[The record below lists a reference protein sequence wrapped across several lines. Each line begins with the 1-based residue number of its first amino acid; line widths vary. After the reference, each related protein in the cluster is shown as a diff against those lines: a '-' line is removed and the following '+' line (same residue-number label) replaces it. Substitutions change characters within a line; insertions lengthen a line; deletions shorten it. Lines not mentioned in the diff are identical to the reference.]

1 MTMYFAIN
9 TLADDF
15 FDQLAQAAIEA
26 QNADQ
31 TLTIYALI
39 DTAFFMLD
47 KSSKK
52 STWLDQAVSIYRDTE
67 LAALCE
73 ASPHLIAINLL
84 EKNTQLQLRKILNA
98 CNGKPMLSIIAS
110 PLSIDDLTNRF
121 KPFLEISAEDEQSF
135 VLRFADTRILP
146 VLDGILCD
154 EQLPEWRHGI
164 SHWWYPNRHGN
175 LVSLP
180 EYATQNPSKKLKTAH
195 LKLTQSRFNQ
205 LIEAGD
211 ADAVLDAIFD
221 QNPAF
226 LVEKKPSHFY
236 TMIQQLQI
244 PIRTFEIN
252 NFTDIVLFCTTALAT
267 NAQFYE
273 QTSFKALLEKK
284 AWKIGALGSAF
295 SEIDDSVWAQI
306 TVPTTVLTS
315 TS

>member
-1 MTMYFAIN
+1 MYFAIDK
-9 TLADDF
+9 LADDF
-15 FDQLAQAAIEA
+15 FDQLAQAATKA
-26 QNADQ
+26 QKANQ

-47 KSSKK
+47 KPSKQ
-52 STWLDQAVSIYRDTE
+52 SAWLDQAVSIYRDTE
-67 LAALCE
+67 LAGLSE

-84 EKNTQLQLRKILNA
+84 EKNTQQHFRKILNA
-98 CNGKPMLSIIAS
+98 CNGKPMVSVIAS
-110 PLSIDDLTNRF
+110 SLSIDDITNRF

-146 VLDGILCD
+146 VLDGILCN
-154 EQLPEWRHGI
+154 EQLPEWRQGI
-164 SHWWYPNRHGN
+164 SHWWCPDRHGN

-180 EYATQNPSKKLKTAH
+180 KYATQNSSKALTTAH

-211 ADAVLDAIFD
+211 ADAILDAIFD